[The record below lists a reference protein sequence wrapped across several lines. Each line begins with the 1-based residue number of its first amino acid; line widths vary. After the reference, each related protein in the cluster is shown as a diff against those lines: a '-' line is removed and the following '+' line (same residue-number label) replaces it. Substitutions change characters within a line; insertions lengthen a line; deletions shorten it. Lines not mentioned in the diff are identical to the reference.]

1 MFIVRYG
8 DVIAVVAGGVTLAAA
23 GVLGDV
29 APAWWIVWAAGA
41 VIVAGARVY
50 RSRLDRH

>member
-8 DVIAVVAGGVTLAAA
+8 DVIAVAAGGITLAAA
-23 GVLGDV
+23 SVLGDV

-41 VIVAGARVY
+41 VTVAGARVY
-50 RSRLDRH
+50 RGRLDRH